1 MEFVFTPEQQMIQDT
16 ARQFLDACSNS
27 GHVRDA
33 MTKTTGYDA
42 ELWQKIC
49 HEMYWQAI
57 HIPEQYGGLGLGYV
71 ELAILFEQMGARL
84 LCSPYFSTVALAT
97 NALLVAG
104 TEAQKQQYLPQIA
117 DGSLTATLA
126 YIGHASH
133 GDNDSKGRYHNGW
146 HTDSV
151 TVTAL
156 PQFNQHTVITG
167 YTLNGTLHYVPH
179 GHTADLLVIAARL
192 PDSSGEEGISL
203 FLLPNHLQG
212 VEVQWTP
219 SMDQTR
225 PLAQITLN
233 NVIIPADSVMLQS
246 EYAWPLLE
254 KALQLASVALAAE
267 QMGGAQQALDLTLE
281 YTKERKQFGR
291 AIASFQ
297 AIKHRMADMMLQVES
312 ARSAVYYAACIADEV
327 LQRHN
332 PASATDSVSQNDPLS
347 PGNARHSSPDHSLAD
362 ELPLASSLAKAYC
375 SDAYFHCA
383 AESIQLHGG
392 VGFTWEYD
400 PHLYFKRAKSSETL
414 LGNASFHREKIAQII
429 L

>member
-57 HIPEQYGGLGLGYV
+57 HIPEQYGGLGLGCV
-71 ELAILFEQMGARL
+71 EMAILFEQMGRRL

-104 TEAQKQQYLPQIA
+104 TEAQKQHYLPRIA

-133 GDNDSKGRYHNGW
+133 GDNNSKDRYHNGW

-167 YTLNGTLHYVPH
+167 YTLSGTLHYVPH

-192 PDSSGEEGISL
+192 PDSSGEEGVSL
-203 FLLPNHLQG
+203 FLLPSHLQG

-233 NVIIPADSVMLQS
+233 NVIIPADNVMLQS

-254 KALQLASVALAAE
+254 KTLQLACVALAAE

-312 ARSAVYYAACIADEV
+312 ARSAVYYAACIADEA
-327 LQRHN
+327 LQHHN
-332 PASATDSVSQNDPLS
+332 PAAATDNVSQNDPLS
-347 PGNARHSSPDHSLAD
+347 PGNACHSSLDHSLAD